1 MAWLAAGINFVNFM
15 LDANIIIA
23 LLGGGPRILRERVE
37 RCRPGDISI
46 SSIAF
51 AEVALGS
58 WNGKRPSLAVLDQL
72 PRLFQVLPFDHL
84 AARIY
89 AQLPFRRR
97 SFDMLIAAHARSLDV
112 TLITN
117 NEKDFADIPGLN
129 IENWTR

>member
-1 MAWLAAGINFVNFM
+1 MFM

-23 LLGGGPRILRERVE
+23 LLGGGPDVLRERVE
-37 RCRPGDISI
+37 RCRLGDISI

-51 AEVALGS
+51 AEVALGT
-58 WNGKRPSLAVLDQL
+58 WNGRRRSLVVLDQL
-72 PRLFQVLPFDHL
+72 PRLFEVVPFDHR

-89 AQLPFRRR
+89 AQLPFPRR

-112 TLITN
+112 TLVTN
-117 NEKDFADIPGLN
+117 NERDFADLPGLT

>member
-1 MAWLAAGINFVNFM
+1 MKFM
-15 LDANIIIA
+15 LDANIIIG
-23 LLGGGPRILRERVE
+23 LLGGGPDVLRDRVE
-37 RCRPGDISI
+37 QCGRGDIVI

-58 WNGKRPSLAVLDQL
+58 WNGKRPSLIVLDQL
-72 PRLFQVLPFDHL
+72 PRLFDVVPFDHL

-97 SFDMLIAAHARSLDV
+97 SFDMLIAAHARSLNV

-117 NEKDFADIPGLN
+117 NESDFAGIPDLRV
-129 IENWTR
+129 ENWTR

>member
-23 LLGGGPRILRERVE
+23 LLGGGPQILRERVE

-58 WNGKRPSLAVLDQL
+58 WNGKRPSPAVLDQL

-84 AARIY
+84 AARID